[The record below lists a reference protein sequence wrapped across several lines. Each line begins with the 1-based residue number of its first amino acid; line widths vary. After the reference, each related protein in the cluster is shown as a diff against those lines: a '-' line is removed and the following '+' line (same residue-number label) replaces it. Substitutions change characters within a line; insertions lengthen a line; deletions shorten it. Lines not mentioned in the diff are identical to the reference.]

1 MFTIRHYLFT
11 YTEHID
17 NLSTLEV
24 IYMDMKRHLKSALK
38 QLGFD
43 KPRKAQIIPMNT
55 LDAEQDAIIIAATG
69 SGKQIIYETVGLAHS
84 DKLTIVIE
92 PLLALIYNQVQT
104 LQAQGIP
111 ADYIDMTRS
120 KEDIDKIL
128 SKARRGKL
136 NFLYVTPERLQN
148 RSFIETM
155 QHSDIFMVVV
165 DECHCITEWG
175 YTFRD
180 AYLHIGDFIGKLKR
194 KPVICA
200 CSATISADSL
210 NTIRD
215 SLHMDK
221 PAVLRSDLR
230 RDNLILLKK
239 DVTCNKKTL
248 EERLEFRIKK
258 LCKLIDK
265 YHKDGSVLIFAQTT
279 TYVDTLYNILE
290 EKYPDD
296 VTRYHSRIKPERRK
310 KELLFD
316 FLQGKR
322 KIMIAT
328 SAFSM
333 GIDVSDIELVVHFN
347 APISMTDYIQQI
359 GRAGRDGRKA
369 HCVLFYDQNGDDDA
383 ISASFIKKAKKQSP
397 KVAKVIK
404 AKLCQVHNFI
414 HSDSCMVCDILKYQG
429 QHEVKTCKRCTVC
442 AQKRRNSK

>member
-1 MFTIRHYLFT
+1 
-11 YTEHID
+11 
-17 NLSTLEV
+17 
-24 IYMDMKRHLKSALK
+24 MKFKYSLQAALK

-55 LDAEQDAIIIAATG
+55 LDAEQDAIVIAATG
-69 SGKQIIYETVGLAHS
+69 SGKQVIYETVGLAHS

-104 LQAQGIP
+104 LQDHGVS

-128 SKARRGKL
+128 NKARKGKL
-136 NFLYVTPERLQN
+136 NFLYVTPERLQ
-148 RSFIETM
+148 SHSLIEAM
-155 QHSDIFMVVV
+155 QHLDIFMVVI
-165 DECHCITEWG
+165 DECHSITEWG

-180 AYLHIGDFIGKLKR
+180 AYLHIGEFIDKLKH

-200 CSATISADSL
+200 CSATISTDSMDI
-210 NTIRD
+210 IRD
-215 SLHMDK
+215 SLNMDK

-239 DVTCNKKTL
+239 DVTCNKKTP
-248 EERLEFRIKK
+248 EARLEFRIKK

-265 YHKDGSVLIFAQTT
+265 YHKTGSILIFAQTT
-279 TYVDTLYNILE
+279 TYVDALYNILGE
-290 EKYPDD
+290 IYPGD
-296 VTRYHSRIKPERRK
+296 VTRYHSRVKPERRK

-333 GIDVSDIELVVHFN
+333 GIDVPDIELVVHFN

-383 ISASFIKKAKKQSP
+383 ISNSFIKKAKKQSP
-397 KVAKVIK
+397 KAAKVIK
-404 AKLCQVHNFI
+404 AKLSQVHDFI
-414 HSDSCMVCDILKYQG
+414 HSDSCMVCDILEYQG
-429 QHEVKTCKRCTVC
+429 QHERKTCKRCTIC
-442 AQKRRNSK
+442 AQKRRNSR

>member
-1 MFTIRHYLFT
+1 
-11 YTEHID
+11 
-17 NLSTLEV
+17 
-24 IYMDMKRHLKSALK
+24 MKFKYSLQAALK

-55 LDAEQDAIIIAATG
+55 LDAEQDAIVIAATG
-69 SGKQIIYETVGLAHS
+69 SGKQVIYETVGLAHS

-104 LQAQGIP
+104 LQAHDIP

-128 SKARRGKL
+128 NKARKGKL
-136 NFLYVTPERLQN
+136 NFLYVTPERLQSH
-148 RSFIETM
+148 SFIEAM
-155 QHSDIFMVVV
+155 QHLDIFMVVI
-165 DECHCITEWG
+165 DECHSIMEWG

-180 AYLHIGDFIGKLKR
+180 AYLHIGDFIGKLKH

-210 NTIRD
+210 NIIHD

-248 EERLEFRIKK
+248 EARLEFRIKK

-265 YHKDGSVLIFAQTT
+265 YHKNGSVLIFAQTT
-279 TYVDTLYNILE
+279 TYVDALYNILE
-290 EKYPDD
+290 EIYPSD

-310 KELLFD
+310 KQLLFD
-316 FLQGKR
+316 FLQGK
-322 KIMIAT
+322 KKFMIAT

-333 GIDVSDIELVVHFN
+333 GIDVADIELVVHFN

-369 HCVLFYDQNGDDDA
+369 HCVLFYDRNGDDNA
-383 ISASFIKKAKKQSP
+383 ISNSFIKKAKKQS
-397 KVAKVIK
+397 AKAAKTIK
-404 AKLCQVHNFI
+404 SNLNQVHNFI
-414 HSDSCMVCDILKYQG
+414 HSDSCMARDILKYQG
-429 QHEVKTCKRCTVC
+429 QHEAKTCKRCTVC

>member
-1 MFTIRHYLFT
+1 
-11 YTEHID
+11 
-17 NLSTLEV
+17 
-24 IYMDMKRHLKSALK
+24 MDIKRHLKSALK

-55 LDAEQDAIIIAATG
+55 LDAEQDAIVIAATG
-69 SGKQIIYETVGLAHS
+69 SGKQVIYETVGLAHS

-120 KEDIDKIL
+120 KEDIAKIL
-128 SKARRGKL
+128 NKVRKEKL

-155 QHSDIFMVVV
+155 QHLDIFMVVV

-180 AYLHIGDFIGKLKR
+180 AYLHIGNFIGKLKR

-239 DVTCNKKTL
+239 DVTCQKNTL

-279 TYVDTLYNILE
+279 AYVDALYNILRE
-290 EKYPDD
+290 RYTDE
-296 VTRYHSRIKPERRK
+296 VTRYHSRVKPERHK

-322 KIMIAT
+322 KIIIAT

-369 HCVLFYDQNGDDDA
+369 HCVLFYDQNGDDEA
-383 ISASFIKKAKKQSP
+383 ISNSFIKKAKKQS
-397 KVAKVIK
+397 AKAAKTIK
-404 AKLCQVHNFI
+404 AKLSQVHDFI
-414 HSDSCMVCDILKYQG
+414 NSNNCMVSDILEYQG

-442 AQKRRNSK
+442 AQKRRNRK

>member
-1 MFTIRHYLFT
+1 
-11 YTEHID
+11 
-17 NLSTLEV
+17 
-24 IYMDMKRHLKSALK
+24 
-38 QLGFD
+38 
-43 KPRKAQIIPMNT
+43 
-55 LDAEQDAIIIAATG
+55 
-69 SGKQIIYETVGLAHS
+69 
-84 DKLTIVIE
+84 
-92 PLLALIYNQVQT
+92 
-104 LQAQGIP
+104 
-111 ADYIDMTRS
+111 MTRS
-120 KEDIDKIL
+120 KEDIAKIL
-128 SKARRGKL
+128 NKVRKGKL

-148 RSFIETM
+148 HSFIETM
-155 QHSDIFMVVV
+155 QHSDIFMVVI
-165 DECHCITEWG
+165 DECHSITEWG

-180 AYLHIGDFIGKLKR
+180 AYLHIGDFIGKLKH

-248 EERLEFRIKK
+248 EARLEFRIKK

-279 TYVDTLYNILE
+279 TYVDALYNILGE
-290 EKYPDD
+290 IYPGD
-296 VTRYHSRIKPERRK
+296 VTRYHSRIKPERCK
-310 KELLFD
+310 KQLLFD
-316 FLQGKR
+316 FLQGTR

-333 GIDVSDIELVVHFN
+333 GIDVPDIELVVHFN

-359 GRAGRDGRKA
+359 GRAGRDGRKV

-383 ISASFIKKAKKQSP
+383 ISNSFIKKAKKQSP
-397 KVAKVIK
+397 KAAKVIK
-404 AKLCQVHNFI
+404 AKLSQVHDFI
-414 HSDSCMVCDILKYQG
+414 NSDNCMVCDILKYQG
-429 QHEVKTCKRCTVC
+429 QHEVKTCKRCTAC

>member
-1 MFTIRHYLFT
+1 
-11 YTEHID
+11 
-17 NLSTLEV
+17 
-24 IYMDMKRHLKSALK
+24 MDMKRHLKSALK

-55 LDAEQDAIIIAATG
+55 LDAGQGAIVIAATG
-69 SGKQIIYETVGLAHS
+69 SGKQVIYETVGLAHS

-104 LQAQGIP
+104 LQEHGVS

-120 KEDIDKIL
+120 KEEIDKIL
-128 SKARRGKL
+128 HKACKGKL

-148 RSFIETM
+148 HAFIEAM
-155 QHSDIFMVVV
+155 QHSDIFMVVI
-165 DECHCITEWG
+165 DECHSITEWG

-180 AYLHIGDFIGKLKR
+180 AYLHIGDFINKLKR

-210 NTIRD
+210 NIIHD

-239 DVTCNKKTL
+239 DVTCQKKTL

-258 LCKLIDK
+258 LCKTINK

-279 TYVDTLYNILE
+279 TYVDALYNILE

-310 KELLFD
+310 KQLLFD
-316 FLQGKR
+316 FLQGKG
-322 KIMIAT
+322 KIMIVT

-333 GIDVSDIELVVHFN
+333 GIDVPDIELVVHFN

-397 KVAKVIK
+397 KAAKTIK
-404 AKLCQVHNFI
+404 ARLSQVRDFI
-414 HSDSCMVCDILKYQG
+414 NSNNCMVCDILEYQG
-429 QHEVKTCKRCTVC
+429 QHETKTCKRCTVC

>member
-1 MFTIRHYLFT
+1 
-11 YTEHID
+11 
-17 NLSTLEV
+17 
-24 IYMDMKRHLKSALK
+24 MDMKRHLKSALK

-69 SGKQIIYETVGLAHS
+69 SGKQVIYETVGLAHS

-104 LQAQGIP
+104 LQDHGVS

-128 SKARRGKL
+128 NKARKGKL
-136 NFLYVTPERLQN
+136 NFLYVTPERLQSH
-148 RSFIETM
+148 SFIETM

-180 AYLHIGDFIGKLKR
+180 AYLHIGEFIDKLEH

-200 CSATISADSL
+200 CSATIPADSL
-210 NTIRD
+210 DTIRN

-239 DVTCNKKTL
+239 DVTCQKKLL

-279 TYVDTLYNILE
+279 AYVDALYNILRE
-290 EKYPDD
+290 RYMDE
-296 VTRYHSRIKPERRK
+296 VTRYHSRVKPERHK

-316 FLQGKR
+316 FLHGER
-322 KIMIAT
+322 KIMIST

-383 ISASFIKKAKKQSP
+383 ISNSFIKKAKKQS
-397 KVAKVIK
+397 AKAAKTIK
-404 AKLCQVHNFI
+404 SNLNQVHNFI
-414 HSDSCMVCDILKYQG
+414 HSDSCMARDILKYQG
-429 QHEVKTCKRCTVC
+429 QHEAKTCKRCTVC

>member
-1 MFTIRHYLFT
+1 
-11 YTEHID
+11 
-17 NLSTLEV
+17 
-24 IYMDMKRHLKSALK
+24 MDMKRHLKSALK

-43 KPRKAQIIPMNT
+43 KPRKAQIIPMNA
-55 LDAEQDAIIIAATG
+55 LDAEQDAIVIAATG
-69 SGKQIIYETVGLAHS
+69 SGKQVIYEAVGLAHS

-104 LQAQGIP
+104 LQEHDVS

-128 SKARRGKL
+128 HRARKGKL
-136 NFLYVTPERLQN
+136 TFLYITPERLQN
-148 RSFIETM
+148 HVFIETM
-155 QHSDIFMVVV
+155 QHSDIFMVVI
-165 DECHCITEWG
+165 DECHSITEWG

-180 AYLHIGDFIGKLKR
+180 AYLHIGDFIGELKR

-248 EERLEFRIKK
+248 EARLEFRIKK

-265 YHKDGSVLIFAQTT
+265 YHKDGSVLIFVQTT
-279 TYVDTLYNILE
+279 TYVDALYNILGE
-290 EKYPDD
+290 IYPGD

-347 APISMTDYIQQI
+347 APVSMTDYIQQI

-369 HCVLFYDQNGDDDA
+369 HCVIFYDQNGDDDA
-383 ISASFIKKAKKQSP
+383 ISNSFIKKAKKQSP
-397 KVAKVIK
+397 EAAKVIK
-404 AKLCQVHNFI
+404 AKLSQVHDFI
-414 HSDSCMVCDILKYQG
+414 NSNNCMVSDILKYQG
-429 QHEVKTCKRCTVC
+429 QHETKTCKRCTVC

>member
-1 MFTIRHYLFT
+1 
-11 YTEHID
+11 
-17 NLSTLEV
+17 
-24 IYMDMKRHLKSALK
+24 MDIKRHLKSALK

-55 LDAEQDAIIIAATG
+55 LDAEQDAIVIAATG
-69 SGKQIIYETVGLAHS
+69 SGKQVIYETVGLAHS

-104 LQAQGIP
+104 LQDHGVS

-128 SKARRGKL
+128 NKARKGKL
-136 NFLYVTPERLQN
+136 NFLYVTPERLQSH
-148 RSFIETM
+148 SFIEAM
-155 QHSDIFMVVV
+155 QHLDIFMVVI
-165 DECHCITEWG
+165 DECHSITEWG

-180 AYLHIGDFIGKLKR
+180 AYLHIGDFIGKLKH

-210 NTIRD
+210 NIIRD

-258 LCKLIDK
+258 LCKLIDR
-265 YHKDGSVLIFAQTT
+265 YHTDGSILIFAQTT
-279 TYVDTLYNILE
+279 TYVDALYNILGE
-290 EKYPDD
+290 IYPSD
-296 VTRYHSRIKPERRK
+296 VTRYHSRVKPERRK

-333 GIDVSDIELVVHFN
+333 GIDVPDIELVVHFN

-383 ISASFIKKAKKQSP
+383 VSNSFIKKAKKQS
-397 KVAKVIK
+397 AKAAKTIK
-404 AKLCQVHNFI
+404 SNLNQVHDFI
-414 HSDSCMVCDILKYQG
+414 HNGNCMVCDILEYQG
-429 QHEVKTCKRCTVC
+429 QHETKTCKRCTVC

>member
-1 MFTIRHYLFT
+1 
-11 YTEHID
+11 
-17 NLSTLEV
+17 
-24 IYMDMKRHLKSALK
+24 MDMKRHLKSALK

-55 LDAEQDAIIIAATG
+55 LDAGQGAIVIAATG
-69 SGKQIIYETVGLAHS
+69 SGKQVIYETVGLAHS

-104 LQAQGIP
+104 LQEHGVS

-120 KEDIDKIL
+120 KEEIDKIL
-128 SKARRGKL
+128 HKACKGKL

-148 RSFIETM
+148 HAFIEAM
-155 QHSDIFMVVV
+155 QHSDIFMVVI
-165 DECHCITEWG
+165 DECHSITEWG

-180 AYLHIGDFIGKLKR
+180 AYLHIGDFINKLKR

-200 CSATISADSL
+200 CSATRSADSL
-210 NTIRD
+210 NIIHD

-239 DVTCNKKTL
+239 DVTCQKKTL

-258 LCKLIDK
+258 LCKTINK

-279 TYVDTLYNILE
+279 TYVDALYNILE

-310 KELLFD
+310 KQLLFD
-316 FLQGKR
+316 FLQGKG
-322 KIMIAT
+322 KIMIVT

-333 GIDVSDIELVVHFN
+333 GIDVPDIELVVHFN

-397 KVAKVIK
+397 KAAKTIK
-404 AKLCQVHNFI
+404 ARLSQVRDFI
-414 HSDSCMVCDILKYQG
+414 NSNNCMVCDILEYQG

>member
-1 MFTIRHYLFT
+1 
-11 YTEHID
+11 
-17 NLSTLEV
+17 
-24 IYMDMKRHLKSALK
+24 MDMKRHLKSALK
-38 QLGFD
+38 QLGLD

-55 LDAEQDAIIIAATG
+55 LDAERDAIVIAATG
-69 SGKQIIYETVGLAHS
+69 SGKQVIYETVGLAHS

-104 LQAQGIP
+104 LQDHGVS

-128 SKARRGKL
+128 NKARKGKL

-148 RSFIETM
+148 HSFIEIM

-165 DECHCITEWG
+165 DECHAIMEWG

-180 AYLHIGDFIGKLKR
+180 AYLHIGDFINKLKR

-200 CSATISADSL
+200 CSATIPADSMDI
-210 NTIRD
+210 IRD
-215 SLHMDK
+215 SLYMDK
-221 PAVLRSDLR
+221 PVILRSDLR

-265 YHKDGSVLIFAQTT
+265 YHKNGSVLIFAQTT

-296 VTRYHSRIKPERRK
+296 VTRYHSRVKPERRK
-310 KELLFD
+310 KQLLFD

-347 APISMTDYIQQI
+347 APVSMTDYIQQI

-369 HCVLFYDQNGDDDA
+369 HCVLLYDRNGDDEA
-383 ISASFIKKAKKQSP
+383 ISNSFIKKAKKQSP
-397 KVAKVIK
+397 KAAKTIK
-404 AKLCQVHNFI
+404 ARLSQVRDFI
-414 HSDSCMVCDILKYQG
+414 HSDSCMVCDILEYQG
-429 QHEVKTCKRCTVC
+429 QHETKTCKRCTVC
-442 AQKRRNSK
+442 AQKRKNSK

>member
-1 MFTIRHYLFT
+1 
-11 YTEHID
+11 
-17 NLSTLEV
+17 
-24 IYMDMKRHLKSALK
+24 MDMKRHLKSALK

-43 KPRKAQIIPMNT
+43 KPRKAQIIPLNT
-55 LDAEQDAIIIAATG
+55 LDAEQDAIVIAATG
-69 SGKQIIYETVGLAHS
+69 SGKQVIYETVGLAHS

-104 LQAQGIP
+104 LQEHDVS

-120 KEDIDKIL
+120 QGDIDKIL
-128 SKARRGKL
+128 NKVRKGKF

-148 RSFIETM
+148 HAFIEAM
-155 QHSDIFMVVV
+155 QHSDIFMIVA

-180 AYLHIGDFIGKLKR
+180 AYLHIGDFINKLKH

-200 CSATISADSL
+200 CSATIPADSL
-210 NTIRD
+210 DTIRD
-215 SLHMDK
+215 SLHMNK
-221 PAVLRSDLR
+221 PAILRSDLR

-258 LCKLIDK
+258 LCKVIDK
-265 YHKDGSVLIFAQTT
+265 YHKTGSVLIFAQTT
-279 TYVDTLYNILE
+279 TYVDALYNILI

-296 VTRYHSRIKPERRK
+296 VTRYHSRIRPERRK
-310 KELLFD
+310 KQLLFD

-322 KIMIAT
+322 KMMIAT

-333 GIDVSDIELVVHFN
+333 GIDVPDIELVVHFN
-347 APISMTDYIQQI
+347 APINMTDYIQQI

-369 HCVLFYDQNGDDDA
+369 HCVLFYDQNGDDEA
-383 ISASFIKKAKKQSP
+383 ISNSFIKKAKKQSP

-404 AKLCQVHNFI
+404 AKLSQVHNFI
-414 HSDSCMVCDILKYQG
+414 HSDSCMVCDILEYQG
-429 QHEVKTCKRCTVC
+429 QHETKTCKRCTVC

>member
-1 MFTIRHYLFT
+1 
-11 YTEHID
+11 
-17 NLSTLEV
+17 
-24 IYMDMKRHLKSALK
+24 MDMKRHLKSALK

-55 LDAEQDAIIIAATG
+55 LNAEQDAIVIAATG
-69 SGKQIIYETVGLAHS
+69 SGKQVVYETVGLAHS
-84 DKLTIVIE
+84 DRLTIVIE

-104 LQAQGIP
+104 LQDHNVSV
-111 ADYIDMTRS
+111 DYIDMTRS

-128 SKARRGKL
+128 NKARKGKL

-148 RSFIETM
+148 HAFIETM
-155 QHSDIFMVVV
+155 QHSNIFMIVA
-165 DECHCITEWG
+165 DECHCIPEWG

-180 AYLHIGDFIGKLKR
+180 AYLHIGDFINRLKH

-200 CSATISADSL
+200 CSATISADSIDI
-210 NTIRD
+210 IRD

-239 DVTCNKKTL
+239 AVTCNKKTL
-248 EERLEFRIKK
+248 GARLEFRIKK

-279 TYVDTLYNILE
+279 TYVDALYNILGE
-290 EKYPDD
+290 IYPGD

-310 KELLFD
+310 KQLLFD

-333 GIDVSDIELVVHFN
+333 GIDVADIELVVHFN
-347 APISMTDYIQQI
+347 APINMTDYIQQI

-369 HCVLFYDQNGDDDA
+369 HCVLFYDQNGDDEA
-383 ISASFIKKAKKQSP
+383 ISNSFIKKAKKQSP

-404 AKLCQVHNFI
+404 AKLSQVHDFI
-414 HSDSCMVCDILKYQG
+414 NSNNCMVSDILEYQG
-429 QHEVKTCKRCTVC
+429 QHETKTCKRCTVC

>member
-1 MFTIRHYLFT
+1 
-11 YTEHID
+11 
-17 NLSTLEV
+17 
-24 IYMDMKRHLKSALK
+24 MDMKRHLKSALK
-38 QLGFD
+38 QLGLD
-43 KPRKAQIIPMNT
+43 KPHKAQIIPMNT
-55 LDAEQDAIIIAATG
+55 LDAEQDAIVIAATG
-69 SGKQIIYETVGLAHS
+69 SGKQVIYETVGLAHS

-104 LQAQGIP
+104 LQAHGIP

-128 SKARRGKL
+128 NKARKGKL
-136 NFLYVTPERLQN
+136 NFLYVTSERLQN
-148 RSFIETM
+148 HSFIETM
-155 QHSDIFMVVV
+155 QHSNIFMVVI
-165 DECHCITEWG
+165 DECHSITEWG

-180 AYLHIGDFIGKLKR
+180 AYLHIGEFINHLKHKL
-194 KPVICA
+194 VICA
-200 CSATISADSL
+200 CSATIPADSMDI
-210 NTIRD
+210 IRD

-239 DVTCNKKTL
+239 DVTCSKKTL

-265 YHKDGSVLIFAQTT
+265 YHKDGSVLIFVQTT
-279 TYVDTLYNILE
+279 TYVDALYNILGE
-290 EKYPDD
+290 IYPGD

-310 KELLFD
+310 KKLLFD

-347 APISMTDYIQQI
+347 APVSMTDYIQQI

-369 HCVLFYDQNGDDDA
+369 HCVIFYDQNGDDDA
-383 ISASFIKKAKKQSP
+383 ISNSFIKKAKKQSP
-397 KVAKVIK
+397 EAAKVMK
-404 AKLCQVHNFI
+404 AKLSQVHDFI
-414 HSDSCMVCDILKYQG
+414 NSNNCMVSDILKYQG
-429 QHEVKTCKRCTVC
+429 QHETKTCKRCTVC
-442 AQKRRNSK
+442 AQKRRNSR

>member
-1 MFTIRHYLFT
+1 
-11 YTEHID
+11 
-17 NLSTLEV
+17 
-24 IYMDMKRHLKSALK
+24 MDMKRHLKSALK

-55 LDAEQDAIIIAATG
+55 LDAEQDAIVIAATG
-69 SGKQIIYETVGLAHS
+69 SGKQVIYETVGLAHS

-104 LQAQGIP
+104 LQEHDIS

-128 SKARRGKL
+128 NKVRKGKL
-136 NFLYVTPERLQN
+136 NFLYVTPERLQSH
-148 RSFIETM
+148 SFIETM

-180 AYLHIGDFIGKLKR
+180 AYLHIGDFINKLKH

-210 NTIRD
+210 NIIHD

-279 TYVDTLYNILE
+279 AYVDALYNILRE
-290 EKYPDD
+290 RYTDE
-296 VTRYHSRIKPERRK
+296 VTRYHSRVKPERHK

-316 FLQGKR
+316 FLQGER
-322 KIMIAT
+322 KIMIST

-383 ISASFIKKAKKQSP
+383 ISNSLIKKSKKQS
-397 KVAKVIK
+397 AKAAKTIK
-404 AKLCQVHNFI
+404 SKLNQVHDFI
-414 HSDSCMVCDILKYQG
+414 HSDNCMVNDILKYQG
-429 QHEVKTCKRCTVC
+429 QHETKTCTRCTVC
-442 AQKRRNSK
+442 ARNRRNSK

>member
-1 MFTIRHYLFT
+1 
-11 YTEHID
+11 
-17 NLSTLEV
+17 
-24 IYMDMKRHLKSALK
+24 MDMKRHLKSALK
-38 QLGFD
+38 HLGFD

-55 LDAEQDAIIIAATG
+55 LDAEQDAIVIAATG
-69 SGKQIIYETVGLAHS
+69 SGKQVIYETVGLAHS

-104 LQAQGIP
+104 LQDHGVS

-128 SKARRGKL
+128 HRARKGKL
-136 NFLYVTPERLQN
+136 TFLYVTPERLQN
-148 RSFIETM
+148 HAFIEAM
-155 QHSDIFMVVV
+155 QHSNIFMVVV
-165 DECHCITEWG
+165 DECHSITEWG

-180 AYLHIGDFIGKLKR
+180 AYLHIGDFINKLKH

-210 NTIRD
+210 NTIPD

-221 PAVLRSDLR
+221 TVILRSDLR

-239 DVTCNKKTL
+239 DVTCNRKTL
-248 EERLEFRIKK
+248 EARLEFRIKK

-279 TYVDTLYNILE
+279 TYVDALYNILGE
-290 EKYPDD
+290 IYPGD
-296 VTRYHSRIKPERRK
+296 VTRYHSRIKPEHRK
-310 KELLFD
+310 KQLMFD

-333 GIDVSDIELVVHFN
+333 GIDVPDIELVVHFN
-347 APISMTDYIQQI
+347 APINMTDYIQQI
-359 GRAGRDGRKA
+359 GRAGRNGRKA

-383 ISASFIKKAKKQSP
+383 ISASFIKKAKKQSH
-397 KVAKVIK
+397 KAAKTIK
-404 AKLCQVHNFI
+404 ARLSQVRDFI
-414 HSDSCMVCDILKYQG
+414 NSNNCMVSDILEYQG

>member
-1 MFTIRHYLFT
+1 
-11 YTEHID
+11 
-17 NLSTLEV
+17 
-24 IYMDMKRHLKSALK
+24 MDMKRHLKSALK

-55 LDAEQDAIIIAATG
+55 LDAGQGAIVIAATG
-69 SGKQIIYETVGLAHS
+69 SGKQVIYETVGLAHS

-104 LQAQGIP
+104 LQEHGVS

-120 KEDIDKIL
+120 KEEIDKIL
-128 SKARRGKL
+128 HKACKGKL

-148 RSFIETM
+148 HAFIEAM
-155 QHSDIFMVVV
+155 QHSDIFMVVI
-165 DECHCITEWG
+165 DECHSITEWG

-180 AYLHIGDFIGKLKR
+180 AYLHIGDFINKLKR

-210 NTIRD
+210 NIIHD

-239 DVTCNKKTL
+239 DVTCQKKTL

-258 LCKLIDK
+258 LCKTINK

-279 TYVDTLYNILE
+279 TYVDALYNILE

-310 KELLFD
+310 KQLLFD
-316 FLQGKR
+316 FLQGKG
-322 KIMIAT
+322 KIMIVT

-333 GIDVSDIELVVHFN
+333 GIDVPDIELVVHFN

-397 KVAKVIK
+397 KAAKTIK
-404 AKLCQVHNFI
+404 ARLSQVRDFI
-414 HSDSCMVCDILKYQG
+414 NSNNCMVCDILEYQG

>member
-1 MFTIRHYLFT
+1 
-11 YTEHID
+11 
-17 NLSTLEV
+17 
-24 IYMDMKRHLKSALK
+24 MDMKRHLKSALK

-55 LDAEQDAIIIAATG
+55 LDAGQDAIVIAATG
-69 SGKQIIYETVGLAHS
+69 SGKQVIYETVGLAHS

-104 LQAQGIP
+104 LQEHDVS

-128 SKARRGKL
+128 NKARKGKL

-148 RSFIETM
+148 RDFVDAM
-155 QHSDIFMVVV
+155 QHSDIFMTVV

-180 AYLHIGDFIGKLKR
+180 AYLRIGKFVEKLKF

-200 CSATISADSL
+200 CSATISEQSL
-210 NTIRD
+210 TVIRD
-215 SLHMDK
+215 SLHMNE
-221 PAVLRSDLR
+221 PAVLRSNLR

-258 LCKLIDK
+258 LCKVIDK
-265 YHKDGSVLIFAQTT
+265 YHKTGSVLIFAQTT
-279 TYVDTLYNILE
+279 TYVDALYNILI

-296 VTRYHSRIKPERRK
+296 VTRYHSRIRPERRK
-310 KELLFD
+310 KQLLFD

-322 KIMIAT
+322 KMMIAT

-333 GIDVSDIELVVHFN
+333 GIDVPDIELVVHFN
-347 APISMTDYIQQI
+347 APINMTDYIQQI

-369 HCVLFYDQNGDDDA
+369 HCVLFYDQNGDDEA
-383 ISASFIKKAKKQSP
+383 ISNSFIKKAKKQSP

-404 AKLCQVHNFI
+404 AKLSQVHNFI
-414 HSDSCMVCDILKYQG
+414 HSDSCMVCDILEYQG
-429 QHEVKTCKRCTVC
+429 QHETKTCKRCTVC

>member
-1 MFTIRHYLFT
+1 
-11 YTEHID
+11 
-17 NLSTLEV
+17 
-24 IYMDMKRHLKSALK
+24 MDMKRHLKSALK

-55 LDAEQDAIIIAATG
+55 LDAEQDAIVIAATG
-69 SGKQIIYETVGLAHS
+69 SGKQVIYETVGLAHS

-104 LQAQGIP
+104 LQDHGIP

-120 KEDIDKIL
+120 KEDIAKIL
-128 SKARRGKL
+128 NKVRKGKL

-155 QHSDIFMVVV
+155 QHSDIFMVVI
-165 DECHCITEWG
+165 DECHSITEWG

-180 AYLHIGDFIGKLKR
+180 AYLHIGNFINKLKR

-210 NTIRD
+210 NIIRD

-221 PAVLRSDLR
+221 PVVLRSDLR

-265 YHKDGSVLIFAQTT
+265 YHKNGSVLIFAQTT

-296 VTRYHSRIKPERRK
+296 VTRYHSRVKPERRK
-310 KELLFD
+310 KQLLFD

-359 GRAGRDGRKA
+359 GRAGRDGRKV
-369 HCVLFYDQNGDDDA
+369 HCVLFYDQNGEDDS
-383 ISASFIKKAKKQSP
+383 ISNSFIKKAKKQSP

-404 AKLCQVHNFI
+404 TKLSQVHDFI

-429 QHEVKTCKRCTVC
+429 QHETKTCKRCTIC

>member
-1 MFTIRHYLFT
+1 
-11 YTEHID
+11 
-17 NLSTLEV
+17 
-24 IYMDMKRHLKSALK
+24 MDMKRHLKSALK
-38 QLGFD
+38 QLGLD

-104 LQAQGIP
+104 LQDHGVS

-128 SKARRGKL
+128 NKARKGKL
-136 NFLYVTPERLQN
+136 NFLYVTPERLQ
-148 RSFIETM
+148 SHSCIEAM
-155 QHSDIFMVVV
+155 QHLDIFMVVI
-165 DECHCITEWG
+165 DECHSITEWG

-180 AYLHIGDFIGKLKR
+180 AYLHIGDFIGKLKH

-210 NTIRD
+210 NIIHD

-248 EERLEFRIKK
+248 EARLEFRIKK

-265 YHKDGSVLIFAQTT
+265 YHKNGSVLIFAQTT
-279 TYVDTLYNILE
+279 AYVDALYNILRE
-290 EKYPDD
+290 RYTDE
-296 VTRYHSRIKPERRK
+296 VTRYHSRVKPERHK

-333 GIDVSDIELVVHFN
+333 GIDVADIELVVHFN

-359 GRAGRDGRKA
+359 GRAGRDERKA
-369 HCVLFYDQNGDDDA
+369 HCVLFYDQNGDDDT
-383 ISASFIKKAKKQSP
+383 ISNSFIKKAKKQS
-397 KVAKVIK
+397 AKAAKIIK
-404 AKLCQVHNFI
+404 AKLSQVHDFI
-414 HSDSCMVCDILKYQG
+414 HSDSCMVCDILEYQG
-429 QHEVKTCKRCTVC
+429 QHETKTCKRCTVC
-442 AQKRRNSK
+442 AQKRRNSR

>member
-1 MFTIRHYLFT
+1 
-11 YTEHID
+11 
-17 NLSTLEV
+17 
-24 IYMDMKRHLKSALK
+24 MDMKRHLKSALK

-55 LDAEQDAIIIAATG
+55 LDAGQGAIVIAATG
-69 SGKQIIYETVGLAHS
+69 SGKQVIYETVGLAHS
-84 DKLTIVIE
+84 VKLTVVIE

-104 LQAQGIP
+104 LQEHGVS

-120 KEDIDKIL
+120 KEEIDKIL
-128 SKARRGKL
+128 HKACKGKL

-148 RSFIETM
+148 HAFIEAM
-155 QHSDIFMVVV
+155 QHSDIFMVVI
-165 DECHCITEWG
+165 DECHSITEWG

-180 AYLHIGDFIGKLKR
+180 AYLHIGDFINKLKR

-210 NTIRD
+210 NIIHD

-239 DVTCNKKTL
+239 DVTCQKKTL

-258 LCKLIDK
+258 LCKTINK

-279 TYVDTLYNILE
+279 TYVDALYNILE

-310 KELLFD
+310 KQLLFD
-316 FLQGKR
+316 FLQGKG
-322 KIMIAT
+322 KIMIVT

-333 GIDVSDIELVVHFN
+333 GIDVPDIELVVHFN

-397 KVAKVIK
+397 KAAKTIK
-404 AKLCQVHNFI
+404 ARLSQVRDFI
-414 HSDSCMVCDILKYQG
+414 NSNNCMVCDILEYQG

>member
-1 MFTIRHYLFT
+1 
-11 YTEHID
+11 
-17 NLSTLEV
+17 
-24 IYMDMKRHLKSALK
+24 MDMKRYLKSALK
-38 QLGFD
+38 ALGFD

-55 LDAEQDAIIIAATG
+55 LDAEQDAIVIAATG
-69 SGKQIIYETVGLAHS
+69 SGKQVIYETVGLAHS

-104 LQAQGIP
+104 LQDHGVS

-128 SKARRGKL
+128 NKARKGKL

-148 RSFIETM
+148 HAFIEAM
-155 QHSDIFMVVV
+155 QHSDIFMVVI
-165 DECHCITEWG
+165 DECHSITEWG

-180 AYLHIGDFIGKLKR
+180 AYLHIGEFIDKLKH

-200 CSATISADSL
+200 CSATISTDS
-210 NTIRD
+210 TDIIRD
-215 SLHMDK
+215 SLNMDK

-248 EERLEFRIKK
+248 EARLEFRIKK

-265 YHKDGSVLIFAQTT
+265 YHKNGSVLIFAQTT
-279 TYVDTLYNILE
+279 TYVDALYNILRE
-290 EKYPDD
+290 LYPGD

-310 KELLFD
+310 KQLLFD

-333 GIDVSDIELVVHFN
+333 GIDVADIELVVHFN

-369 HCVLFYDQNGDDDA
+369 HCVLFYDRNGDDDA
-383 ISASFIKKAKKQSP
+383 ISNSFIKKAKKQSP
-397 KVAKVIK
+397 KAAKMIK
-404 AKLCQVHNFI
+404 SKLNQVYNFI
-414 HSDSCMVCDILKYQG
+414 YSDNCMVNDILEYQG
-429 QHEVKTCKRCTVC
+429 QHERKTCKRCTIC
-442 AQKRRNSK
+442 AQKRRNSR

>member
-1 MFTIRHYLFT
+1 
-11 YTEHID
+11 
-17 NLSTLEV
+17 
-24 IYMDMKRHLKSALK
+24 MDMKRHLKSALK
-38 QLGFD
+38 QLGLD
-43 KPRKAQIIPMNT
+43 KPHKAQIIPMNT
-55 LDAEQDAIIIAATG
+55 LDAEQDAIVIAATG
-69 SGKQIIYETVGLAHS
+69 SGKQVIYETVGLAHS

-104 LQAQGIP
+104 LQAHGIP

-128 SKARRGKL
+128 NKARKGKL

-148 RSFIETM
+148 HSFIETM
-155 QHSDIFMVVV
+155 QHSNIFMVVI
-165 DECHCITEWG
+165 DECHSITEWG

-180 AYLHIGDFIGKLKR
+180 AYLHIGEFINHLKHKL
-194 KPVICA
+194 VICA
-200 CSATISADSL
+200 CSATIPADSMDI
-210 NTIRD
+210 IRD

-258 LCKLIDK
+258 LCKTIDK
-265 YHKDGSVLIFAQTT
+265 YHKDGSVLIFVQTT
-279 TYVDTLYNILE
+279 TYVDALYNILGE
-290 EKYPDD
+290 IYPGD
-296 VTRYHSRIKPERRK
+296 VTRYHSRVKPERRK
-310 KELLFD
+310 KQLLFD
-316 FLQGKR
+316 FLQGTR

-333 GIDVSDIELVVHFN
+333 GIDVPDIELVVHFN
-347 APISMTDYIQQI
+347 APVSMTDYIQQI

-369 HCVLFYDQNGDDDA
+369 HCVLLYDRNGDDDA
-383 ISASFIKKAKKQSP
+383 ISNSFIKKAKKQSP
-397 KVAKVIK
+397 KAAKVIK
-404 AKLCQVHNFI
+404 TKLSQVHDFI

-429 QHEVKTCKRCTVC
+429 QHEVQTCKCCTIC

>member
-1 MFTIRHYLFT
+1 
-11 YTEHID
+11 
-17 NLSTLEV
+17 
-24 IYMDMKRHLKSALK
+24 MDMKRHLKSALK

-55 LDAEQDAIIIAATG
+55 LNAEQDAIVIAATG
-69 SGKQIIYETVGLAHS
+69 SGKQVIYETVGLAHS

-92 PLLALIYNQVQT
+92 PLLALVYNQVQT
-104 LQAQGIP
+104 LQEHGVS

-128 SKARRGKL
+128 NKARKRKL

-148 RSFIETM
+148 HSFIETM
-155 QHSDIFMVVV
+155 QHSDIFMIVA

-180 AYLHIGDFIGKLKR
+180 AYLHIGDFINRLKH

-239 DVTCNKKTL
+239 DVTCQKNTL

-258 LCKLIDK
+258 LCKVIDK

-279 TYVDTLYNILE
+279 TYVDALYNILGE
-290 EKYPDD
+290 IYSGD

-322 KIMIAT
+322 KIMIST

-347 APISMTDYIQQI
+347 APINMTDYIQQI

-369 HCVLFYDQNGDDDA
+369 HCVLFYDRNGDDDA
-383 ISASFIKKAKKQSP
+383 ISNSFIKKAKKQSP
-397 KVAKVIK
+397 EAAKVIK
-404 AKLCQVHNFI
+404 TKLSQVHDFI
-414 HSDSCMVCDILKYQG
+414 NSNNCMVSDILKYQG

-442 AQKRRNSK
+442 AQKRRNSS

>member
-1 MFTIRHYLFT
+1 
-11 YTEHID
+11 
-17 NLSTLEV
+17 
-24 IYMDMKRHLKSALK
+24 MDMKRHLKSALK

-55 LDAEQDAIIIAATG
+55 LDAEQDAIVIAATG
-69 SGKQIIYETVGLAHS
+69 SGKQVIYETVGLAHS

-104 LQAQGIP
+104 LQAHDIP

-128 SKARRGKL
+128 NKARKRKL

-148 RSFIETM
+148 PAFIEAM
-155 QHSDIFMVVV
+155 IFMVVI
-165 DECHCITEWG
+165 DECHSITEWG

-180 AYLHIGDFIGKLKR
+180 AYLHIGDFINKLKH

-200 CSATISADSL
+200 CSATIPADSL
-210 NTIRD
+210 NIIRD

-248 EERLEFRIKK
+248 EERLEFRIQK

-279 TYVDTLYNILE
+279 TYVDALYNILE
-290 EKYPDD
+290 EIYPGD
-296 VTRYHSRIKPERRK
+296 VTRYHSRIKLERRK
-310 KELLFD
+310 KQLLFD
-316 FLQGKR
+316 FLQGKK

-333 GIDVSDIELVVHFN
+333 GIDVADIELVVHFN
-347 APISMTDYIQQI
+347 APINMTDYIQQI

-383 ISASFIKKAKKQSP
+383 ISNSFIKKAKKQSP
-397 KVAKVIK
+397 KAAKMIK
-404 AKLCQVHNFI
+404 SKLNQVYNFI
-414 HSDSCMVCDILKYQG
+414 YSNNCMVSDTLKYQG
-429 QHEVKTCKRCTVC
+429 QHEAKTCKRCTVC

>member
-1 MFTIRHYLFT
+1 
-11 YTEHID
+11 
-17 NLSTLEV
+17 
-24 IYMDMKRHLKSALK
+24 MDMKRHLKSALK

-55 LDAEQDAIIIAATG
+55 LDAGQGAIVIAATG
-69 SGKQIIYETVGLAHS
+69 SGKQVIYETVGLAHS

-104 LQAQGIP
+104 LQEHGVS

-120 KEDIDKIL
+120 KEEIDKIL
-128 SKARRGKL
+128 HKACKGKL

-148 RSFIETM
+148 HAFIEAM
-155 QHSDIFMVVV
+155 QHSDIFMVVI
-165 DECHCITEWG
+165 DECHSITEWG

-180 AYLHIGDFIGKLKR
+180 AYLHIGDFINKLKR

-200 CSATISADSL
+200 CSATIPADSMDI
-210 NTIRD
+210 IRD

-239 DVTCNKKTL
+239 DVTCQKKTL

-258 LCKLIDK
+258 LCKTINK

-279 TYVDTLYNILE
+279 TYVDALYNILE

-310 KELLFD
+310 KQLLFD
-316 FLQGKR
+316 FLQGKG
-322 KIMIAT
+322 KIMIVT

-333 GIDVSDIELVVHFN
+333 GIDVPDIELVVHFN

-397 KVAKVIK
+397 KAAKTIK
-404 AKLCQVHNFI
+404 ARLSQVRDFI
-414 HSDSCMVCDILKYQG
+414 NSNNCMVCDILEYQG